1 LRPQGS
7 AKELLE
13 ERPIP
18 VSGLVGQGVHG
29 YGSHPFTDDLM
40 GVSFKCLGRWRT
52 IGCRPNSSDET
63 PFRR

>member
-1 LRPQGS
+1 
-7 AKELLE
+7 
-13 ERPIP
+13 
-18 VSGLVGQGVHG
+18 LVGQGVHG